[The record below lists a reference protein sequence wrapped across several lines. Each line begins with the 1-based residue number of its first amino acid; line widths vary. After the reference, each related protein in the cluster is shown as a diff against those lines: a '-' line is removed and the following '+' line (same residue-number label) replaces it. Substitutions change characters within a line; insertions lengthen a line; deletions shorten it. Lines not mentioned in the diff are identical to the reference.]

1 MDNKIIVSFSTI
13 PTRINDIEPV
23 LKSLNN
29 QTLKPDK
36 IYLNIPK
43 KYKRFS
49 EQLIKLH
56 SDLKTKIEDYAAT
69 LAAAAPND
77 DKADPFI

>member
-13 PTRINDIEPV
+13 PTRVHDIEPV

-49 EQLIKLH
+49 K
-56 SDLKTKIEDYAAT
+56 K
-69 LAAAAPND
+69 
-77 DKADPFI
+77 